1 MPLQP
6 APSKLSP
13 ELLQALRGIKT
24 VRQFPKGAL
33 LFQQGFPVKG
43 VYLVESGEVRI
54 LLPTGQR
61 QKQLLEVA
69 GPGALLGLSDSMSG
83 ENYRVTAEA
92 GAQTIAGFN
101 PRQDFLELLR
111 AHGDFCARTC
121 TGFTTNSAVSA
132 PTPGARGIGTWMNSS
147 MKAGKSEKQE
157 MPGDG
162 KSKPRGQRLPTD
174 SCALF
179 LAAAFPAP
187 APFPAPAF
195 PIACFF

>member
-111 AHGDFCARTC
+111 AHGDFCVLVVRLLSEDLHGLYHKFRSICAH
-121 TGFTTNSAVSA
+121 
-132 PTPGARGIGTWMNSS
+132 PGRPRHRHLDEQLNEGGKIG
-147 MKAGKSEKQE
+147 KAGNA
-157 MPGDG
+157 
-162 KSKPRGQRLPTD
+162 R
-174 SCALF
+174 
-179 LAAAFPAP
+179 
-187 APFPAPAF
+187 
-195 PIACFF
+195 